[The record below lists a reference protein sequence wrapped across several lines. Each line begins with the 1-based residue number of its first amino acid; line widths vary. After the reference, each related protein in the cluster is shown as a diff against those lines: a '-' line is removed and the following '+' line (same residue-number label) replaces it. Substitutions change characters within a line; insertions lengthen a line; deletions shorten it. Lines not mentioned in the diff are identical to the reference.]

1 MINVATVFDKA
12 WPFFIILKQR
22 GTIYVC
28 IKKLIASWSLYLT
41 SAPITPNEVTLRFSN
56 ILLFVEV
63 LRNGYKNKGI
73 WAFKN

>member
-12 WPFFIILKQR
+12 CPFFMILKQS

-41 SAPITPNEVTLRFSN
+41 SAPITPNEVTLRF
-56 ILLFVEV
+56 
-63 LRNGYKNKGI
+63 
-73 WAFKN
+73 